1 MRHFFSGEK
10 RSSSTTGPLEEPR
23 PRERTILD
31 FSNISDRSHERKQVA
46 RFAINYY
53 RLPKNRERGR
63 GEEEGNFAA
72 NTSFFG
78 DDEIDKNW
86 EERETRGEGIE
97 MHHRTIRNRFRGYNF
112 EDMNRRA
119 RGIKEERRGESF
131 LVLRGTG

>member
-10 RSSSTTGPLEEPR
+10 RSSSTTGPREEPR

-53 RLPKNRERGR
+53 RLPKNREREG

-119 RGIKEERRGESF
+119 R
-131 LVLRGTG
+131 